1 MERHAV
7 LATEAINSAGEK
19 YHPSLIKLFMQS
31 KVYPPPKLTPIQ
43 HPLSAS
49 KPELKHY
56 SLNTKQ
62 MKKTILFFLLAVVA
76 CMGSMAQ
83 NCNNKR
89 FTEVNV
95 FGRDSIGFETGN
107 YGAARNVTGQTQSLK
122 YNVWFPK
129 LNLDPLAK
137 RPFILMVHGGG
148 FVSGQRQD
156 LDTLC
161 LMFARR
167 GFVAATIDYRLKY
180 DSRCRDTLSKVYAV
194 YRAVQDAHAAMRF
207 FVANANALR
216 LDTSKLL
223 VGGSSAGAGTVLGL
237 TYISQQ
243 EIDQLYPRVRD
254 SLGRIDTSG
263 NAFRVPFRIKGLFNN
278 WGGLQ
283 RDYFDAADAVPMI
296 SFHGDA
302 DTTVNIDSAAD
313 VQCLAAPPT
322 VWGSRTLH
330 NQVVAAGKCSNIT
343 VTIGGVHGIFNASN
357 AEKEFRVSKAA
368 CFFKSLFCGGC
379 ASVYTTDTI
388 PANCAPQAA
397 RPVAPVVSS
406 TFQLQRNPVTN
417 VVAVNALL
425 ANSTTTLQVY
435 DLAGRP
441 LSTNKGSNSIRVQNL
456 PAGTYLLQVNHLGTT
471 QQLRF
476 VKQ

>member
-1 MERHAV
+1 MI
-7 LATEAINSAGEK
+7 AT
-19 YHPSLIKLFMQS
+19 
-31 KVYPPPKLTPIQ
+31 
-43 HPLSAS
+43 
-49 KPELKHY
+49 
-56 SLNTKQ
+56 
-62 MKKTILFFLLAVVA
+62 VA
-76 CMGSMAQ
+76 YMASMAQ

-95 FGRDSIGFETGN
+95 FGRDSIGFETGT

-129 LNLDPLAK
+129 LNFDPLAK

-148 FVSGQRQD
+148 FVSGERQD

-207 FVANANALR
+207 FTANANNLR
-216 LDTSKLL
+216 IDTSKLL

-243 EIDQLYPRVRD
+243 EIDQLYPRVKD
-254 SLGRIDTSG
+254 SLGRLDTSG
-263 NAFRVPFRIKGLFNN
+263 NAYRVSFRIKGLFNN

-283 RDYFDAADAVPMI
+283 KDYFDAADAVPMI

-302 DTTVNIDSAAD
+302 DATVNIDSAAD
-313 VQCLAAPPT
+313 VDCLAAPPII
-322 VWGSRTLH
+322 WGSRTLH
-330 NQVVAAGKCSNIT
+330 YQVVAAGKCSNIT
-343 VTIGGVHGIFNASN
+343 VTIGGGHGIFNGSN

-379 ASVYTTDTI
+379 TSVYTTDTI
-388 PANCAPQAA
+388 PANCAPLAA
-397 RPVAPVVSS
+397 RPVAPLVS
-406 TFQLQRNPVTN
+406 TTLQLQRNPVSDE
-417 VVAVNALL
+417 VAINALL
-425 ANSTTTLQVY
+425 ANSGTTLQVY

-471 QQLRF
+471 QQFRF

>member
-1 MERHAV
+1 M
-7 LATEAINSAGEK
+7 
-19 YHPSLIKLFMQS
+19 
-31 KVYPPPKLTPIQ
+31 
-43 HPLSAS
+43 
-49 KPELKHY
+49 KHY
-56 SLNTKQ
+56 SLNIKQ
-62 MKKTILFFLLAVVA
+62 MKKTILFLLLAAVGNSGIV
-76 CMGSMAQ
+76 AQ
-83 NCNNKR
+83 NCNSKR

-95 FGRDSIGFETGN
+95 FGRDSLTFETRS
-107 YGAARNVTGQTQSLK
+107 YGAARNVSGQLQSLN
-122 YNVWFPK
+122 YNVWYPK
-129 LNLDPLAK
+129 LALDPLAK

-148 FVSGQRQD
+148 FVGGQRQD

-180 DSRCRDTLSKVYAV
+180 DSRCRDTLSKVFAV

-207 FVANANALR
+207 FVANANRLR
-216 LDTSKLL
+216 IDTAKLL
-223 VGGSSAGAGTVLGL
+223 VGGSSAGAATVLGL
-237 TYISQQ
+237 TYTSQQ
-243 EIDQLYPRVRD
+243 EIDQLYPRVKD
-254 SLGRIDTSG
+254 SLGRLDTSG

-283 RDYFDAADAVPMI
+283 KDYFDAADAVPMI

-302 DTTVNIDSAAD
+302 DTTVDIDSAAD
-313 VQCLAAPPT
+313 VQCLTASPT

-343 VTIGGVHGIFNASN
+343 VTIGGVHGIFNSSN
-357 AEKEFRVSKAA
+357 AEKEFRISKAA

-379 ASVYTTDTI
+379 TTVYTTDTI

-397 RPVAPVVSS
+397 RPPVPLVS
-406 TFQLQRNPVTN
+406 TTLQLQRNPVSD

-456 PAGTYLLQVNHLGTT
+456 PAGTYLLQVNHSGTT

>member
-1 MERHAV
+1 
-7 LATEAINSAGEK
+7 
-19 YHPSLIKLFMQS
+19 
-31 KVYPPPKLTPIQ
+31 
-43 HPLSAS
+43 
-49 KPELKHY
+49 
-56 SLNTKQ
+56 
-62 MKKTILFFLLAVVA
+62 MKKTILCFMLAAVA
-76 CMGSMAQ
+76 CMGSEAQ

-95 FGRDSIGFETGN
+95 FGRDSIAFETGP
-107 YGAARNVTGQTQSLK
+107 YGAARNVAGQLQNLK
-122 YNVWFPK
+122 YNVWYPK
-129 LNLDPLAK
+129 LALDPLAK

-180 DSRCRDTLSKVYAV
+180 DSRCRDTLTKVFAV
-194 YRAVQDAHAAMRF
+194 YRAIQDAHAAMRF
-207 FVANANALR
+207 FVANANSLR
-216 LDTSKLL
+216 IDTSKLL

-237 TYISQQ
+237 SYMSQQ
-243 EIDQLYPRVRD
+243 EINQLYPRVKD
-254 SLGRIDTSG
+254 SLGKLDTSG
-263 NAFRVPFRIKGLFNN
+263 NAYRVPFRIKGLFNN

-283 RDYFDAADAVPMI
+283 KDYFDAADAVPMI
-296 SFHGDA
+296 SFHGEADA
-302 DTTVNIDSAAD
+302 VVDIDSAAD
-313 VQCLAAPPT
+313 VDCLAAPPT

-330 NQVVAAGKCSNIT
+330 HQVVAAGKCSNIT
-343 VTIGGVHGIFNASN
+343 VAVGAGHGIFNNTN

-379 ASVYTTDTI
+379 DTVYTNDTI

-397 RPVAPVVSS
+397 RSVAPLVS
-406 TFQLQRNPVTN
+406 TTLQLQRNPVTD

-425 ANSTTTLQVY
+425 ANSTTTLRVC

-456 PAGTYLLQVNHLGTT
+456 PAGAYLLQVNHLGNT

>member
-1 MERHAV
+1 
-7 LATEAINSAGEK
+7 
-19 YHPSLIKLFMQS
+19 
-31 KVYPPPKLTPIQ
+31 
-43 HPLSAS
+43 
-49 KPELKHY
+49 
-56 SLNTKQ
+56 
-62 MKKTILFFLLAVVA
+62 MKKTILFFLLTAMV
-76 CMGSMAQ
+76 CMGTMAQ

-89 FTEVNV
+89 FTEFNY
-95 FGRDSIGFETGN
+95 FGRDSIAFQTGT
-107 YGAARNVTGQTQSLK
+107 YGAARNVSGQLESLK
-122 YNVWFPK
+122 YNVWYPK
-129 LNLDPLAK
+129 LAVDPLAK
-137 RPFILMVHGGG
+137 RPFVLMVHGGG
-148 FVSGQRQD
+148 FVGGQRQD

-180 DSRCRDTLSKVYAV
+180 DSRCRDTLSKVFAV

-207 FVANANALR
+207 FVANANSLR
-216 LDTSKLL
+216 IDTTKLL

-237 TYISQQ
+237 AYISQQ
-243 EIDQLYPRVRD
+243 EIDQLYPRVKD
-254 SLGRIDTSG
+254 SLGRLDTSG

-302 DTTVNIDSAAD
+302 DPTVNIDSAAD
-313 VQCLAAPPT
+313 VECLAAPPII
-322 VWGSRTLH
+322 WGSRTLH
-330 NQVVAAGKCSNIT
+330 NHVVAAGKCSNIT
-343 VTIGGVHGIFNASN
+343 VAVGGGHGIFNNSN

-368 CFFKSLFCGGC
+368 CFFKSIFCGGC
-379 ASVYTTDTI
+379 TSVYTTDTI
-388 PANCAPQAA
+388 PANCAPPAA
-397 RPVAPVVSS
+397 RPAAPVVN
-406 TFQLQRNPVTN
+406 TVWQLQRNPVTD

-441 LSTNKGSNSIRVQNL
+441 LSSNKGSNSIRVQNL
-456 PAGTYLLQVNHLGTT
+456 PAGAYLLQVNHLGTT